1 MAFYA
6 AIGKRP
12 IRLFKAL
19 PGHVANRLQAALYK
33 EVLYLVQQGVLSVA
47 DADAAVSYGPGPR
60 WGVMGPSLQWHVGGG
75 PEGIHHFMEHLMGPL
90 EALMKSLGSP
100 SVTSELKQTV
110 VDGVM
115 QMAGNRS
122 VEQLAEAEN
131 EVLTALF
138 SDRVKAG
145 L

>member
-1 MAFYA
+1 
-6 AIGKRP
+6 
-12 IRLFKAL
+12 
-19 PGHVANRLQAALYK
+19 
-33 EVLYLVQQGVLSVA
+33 
-47 DADAAVSYGPGPR
+47 
-60 WGVMGPSLQWHVGGG
+60 MGPSLQWHVGGG

-100 SVTSELKQTV
+100 SVTSELKQTIM
-110 VDGVM
+110 DGVM